1 MNEKHLQPWLGGA
14 KISQLM
20 NIARYF
26 RYDIVLNF
34 QPPKHQGGLIRRTK
48 MKKII
53 LFVLAILIAMT
64 SVSYAGNC
72 DYSWQTASDGARC
85 GRRAASER
93 PGGRL

>member
-1 MNEKHLQPWLGGA
+1 
-14 KISQLM
+14 
-20 NIARYF
+20 
-26 RYDIVLNF
+26 
-34 QPPKHQGGLIRRTK
+34 

-72 DYSWQTASDGARC
+72 DYSWQTASDGSRC